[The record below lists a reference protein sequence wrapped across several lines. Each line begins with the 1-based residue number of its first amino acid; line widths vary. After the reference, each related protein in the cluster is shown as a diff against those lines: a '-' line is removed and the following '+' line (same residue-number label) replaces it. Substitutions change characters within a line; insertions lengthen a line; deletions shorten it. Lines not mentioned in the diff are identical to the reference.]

1 MTWNH
6 ILSWLRLLRPPH
18 WIKNLVCL
26 AGVLFY
32 QQYQL
37 LWAAITVTVA
47 FTGVSAAVY
56 LLNDIMD
63 VERDRTHPKKR
74 NRPLASGQISMQAA
88 WVVGLLLAAV
98 AVTLAFLINLQAGCC
113 CVGYLVVNVAY
124 SLKLKHLP
132 IADAFCI
139 ALGFVLRLLAGI
151 YVLNVLP
158 LGWLILFTFFLSLF
172 LGFAKRRAELVAMED
187 QTDASE
193 RRPVLDH
200 YSLTFLDGT
209 LDTSAALAIV
219 CYALFVMLPS
229 SLRQNPTLVVTV
241 PFIVFMVLHY
251 RRRLTHPKY
260 RIEPNRIIY
269 HDRVMQGAAALWLI
283 TYVAIQQ
290 ASVRWFE

>member
-1 MTWNH
+1 
-6 ILSWLRLLRPPH
+6 
-18 WIKNLVCL
+18 
-26 AGVLFY
+26 
-32 QQYQL
+32 
-37 LWAAITVTVA
+37 
-47 FTGVSAAVY
+47 
-56 LLNDIMD
+56 
-63 VERDRTHPKKR
+63 
-74 NRPLASGQISMQAA
+74 
-88 WVVGLLLAAV
+88 
-98 AVTLAFLINLQAGCC
+98 LAFLINLQAGCC
-113 CVGYLVVNVAY
+113 CVGYLVVNIAY

-200 YSLTFLDGT
+200 YSLTFLDGA
-209 LDTSAALAIV
+209 LDTSAALAIM

-229 SLRQNPTLVVTV
+229 SLQQNPTLVVTV

-269 HDRVMQGAAALWLI
+269 HDRVMQGVAMLWLI
-283 TYVAIQQ
+283 TYVVIQQ
-290 ASVRWFE
+290 TGVRWFE

>member
-1 MTWNH
+1 MTP
-6 ILSWLRLLRPPH
+6 WLRLLRPAH

-32 QQYQL
+32 QQYQHM
-37 LWAAITVTVA
+37 WTAIGVAVA

-56 LLNDIMD
+56 ILNDIMD
-63 VERDRTHPKKR
+63 VARDRIHPKKR
-74 NRPLASGQISMQAA
+74 NRSLASGQISMQSA
-88 WVVGLLLAAV
+88 WMVGLVLAIT
-98 AVTLAFLINLQAGCC
+98 AVTMAFLINLQAGCC
-113 CVGYLVVNVAY
+113 CVGYLTINIAY
-124 SLKLKHLP
+124 SIKLKHLP

-158 LGWLILFTFFLSLF
+158 IGWLMLFTFFLSLF

-187 QTDASE
+187 QIDATE

-200 YSLTFLDGT
+200 YSLSFLDGA

-219 CYALFVMLPS
+219 CYALFLLLPS
-229 SLRQNPTLVVTV
+229 SLHQNPTLVVTV

-260 RIEPNRIIY
+260 RIEPNRIVY
-269 HDRVMQGAAALWLI
+269 HDRVMQICALIWLLVYVFVQRSGALW
-283 TYVAIQQ
+283 
-290 ASVRWFE
+290 FE